1 MCVHACVCEGT
12 LHSSSQSTQESSL
25 RSFFFLEVWPESF
38 NLGSQ
43 QTIFL
48 IWFCMCNCVYVSVCL
63 CVSVC
68 LWIYL
73 ISDKRIRTTK
83 PRRGSVLL
91 IGALVWEHLWWFQ
104 TLMPF
109 VVQRCLSSSAVFLP
123 VRLLQ
128 ASEKRGPGFT
138 SECLFHF
145 VGRNE
150 IGTEMWLSVLLD
162 MVKDSVGRK
171 SLRGETCFLS
181 ATVWTGVSF
190 VGEQWDWFSE
200 TRHCW
205 C

>member
-1 MCVHACVCEGT
+1 MRACMCVRVHFIALPKALKSLPSG
-12 LHSSSQSTQESSL
+12 LSSSWRFDLNLSIWVAN
-25 RSFFFLEVWPESF
+25 RPFLWYDFVCA
-38 NLGSQ
+38 
-43 QTIFL
+43 T
-48 IWFCMCNCVYVSVCL
+48 VSMRL

-73 ISDKRIRTTK
+73 ISDKRIRTAK

-123 VRLLQ
+123 VHLLQ
-128 ASEKRGPGFT
+128 ASEKRGPGIT

-171 SLRGETCFLS
+171 SLRGETWFLS
-181 ATVWTGVSF
+181 VTVWTGVLF
-190 VGEQWDWFSE
+190 VGEQWNWFSE
-200 TRHCW
+200 TLHCW
-205 C
+205 S